1 MTVTS
6 KIKASP
12 YRKWDRKAYKTSSN
26 LRKLQI
32 QLFR

>member
-1 MTVTS
+1 MTVIS

-12 YRKWDRKAYKTSSN
+12 CQKWGRKAYKTSSN